1 MQEPALRSARPVAAR
16 PRGIQAGTFREK
28 LVLASSE
35 NPAAGVN
42 YALIADCIA
51 QETGRRFDRTTVM
64 RFCRKTWPLF
74 CKTPRRRRPV
84 RRWAMEAAGAL
95 WQIDSTPVHLFGP
108 PEAVQHVV
116 AIEDDATREIVAIGI
131 FDSDSVLAEMAVFRM
146 AVEAR
151 GVPTAIYTDGFT
163 VFGHE
168 GEDIKTAYGRMCAAL
183 SVNHLVAPS
192 PQAKGK
198 IERSMRTFQHRV
210 AAIVTAAVAMKRIS
224 GLAEANEVVRRHVA
238 FWNENHVV
246 STTKLAPSQALAKCR
261 EQGLVEYRPVPSAT
275 ILDLFEARHVERS
288 VVGGNRIRFNGRE
301 YKIAPTMKKKV
312 WLVIRRDRFWVVD
325 DDPLKNKCQWPAKLG
340 SYKS

>member
-1 MQEPALRSARPVAAR
+1 
-16 PRGIQAGTFREK
+16 
-28 LVLASSE
+28 
-35 NPAAGVN
+35 
-42 YALIADCIA
+42 
-51 QETGRRFDRTTVM
+51 M

-246 STTKLAPSQALAKCR
+246 STTKLAPSRALAKCR

-325 DDPLKNKCQWPAKLG
+325 DDPLKNRCQWPEKLG